1 MDKQEKSIIGLLLSL
16 LAVGIYVIF
25 HTHNTFGG
33 ADNISHYFAAHYGWQ
48 YPRLLFDH
56 WSKPVFTILSSPF
69 AQFGIN
75 GVRVYNLIL
84 GLSSAFLVYKTAR
97 IFELKSAFISVI
109 LTLLAPI
116 YFILMFTSLTE
127 ISFSFFLIL
136 GVYLF
141 FSEKLHWS
149 AIVFSFLPI
158 IRTEGIIFL
167 PLFVLAFA
175 LRKSYLSIIL
185 LSFGF
190 FLISIAGYHFYD
202 SFFWLITKMPYGGSS
217 VYGSGPWY
225 HFLAQTRYITGFLI
239 AILFIVSLVLV
250 FKDYIKDGVFK
261 FGKSFFILLM
271 VFAPFV
277 LFVAAHSTAW
287 AMGTGGSLGLI
298 RVIGSVIPLATL
310 AAVFSFEK
318 IYNYLINKNRYLI
331 YGLFLLISIFMFH
344 QTYHIYRWGFF
355 PSTRE
360 KLLEQTADYLKN
372 NNLDKNDL
380 VYYDTYLIYAL
391 GRDPYDR
398 SNTVWMISNR
408 EMPSMSFDYNTII
421 VWDSHFGNNEGR
433 MPLRN
438 LLNDPNLVLL
448 KKIVPKEP
456 FKVLGGYDYEI
467 DIFQKG
473 SVDDIGLMRNYQ
485 LTYNNYERIPGED
498 SICLNLTPETEYAAG
513 VEVKTALLC
522 NKYTNFDI
530 KVAFDIKN
538 KSEKDIKDLLLVL
551 TIESGNGLIYKPENI
566 DTLFDNSGAWKTV
579 QFEYHNIGIS
589 SGVEILKV
597 YLWNKGK
604 NHVLIDNFN
613 IDFEEVKR

>member
-1 MDKQEKSIIGLLLSL
+1 
-16 LAVGIYVIF
+16 
-25 HTHNTFGG
+25 
-33 ADNISHYFAAHYGWQ
+33 
-48 YPRLLFDH
+48 LLFDH

-75 GVRVYNLIL
+75 GVRIYNLVL
-84 GLSSAFLVYKTAR
+84 GLLSSFFVYKTAR

-109 LTLLAPI
+109 FTLLAPV

-141 FSEKLHWS
+141 FSKKLHWS
-149 AIVFSFLPI
+149 AIIFSFLPI
-158 IRTEGIIFL
+158 IRSEGIIFL
-167 PLFVLAFA
+167 PLFILAFA
-175 LRKSYLSIIL
+175 LRRSYLSIIL

-190 FLISIAGYHFYD
+190 LLISIAGYHFYD
-202 SFFWLITKMPYGGSS
+202 SFFWLITEMPYGGSS

-225 HFLAQTRYITGFLI
+225 HFLEQTRYITGFLI
-239 AILFIVSLVLV
+239 AIFFIISLILV
-250 FKDYIKDGVFK
+250 FKDYLKEGIFK
-261 FGKSFFILLM
+261 FGKKFYILLL

-298 RVIGSVIPLATL
+298 RVIGSVIPLAAL

-318 IYNYLINKNRYLI
+318 LYEYLVNKNRYLI
-331 YGLFLLISIFMFH
+331 YGLYAIISIFMFH

-360 KLLEQTADYLKN
+360 ILLKQTADYLKN

-380 VYYDTYLIYAL
+380 VYYDTYLIYEL
-391 GRDPYDR
+391 GRDPYNQ
-398 SNTVWMISNR
+398 SNTFWMISNKR
-408 EMPSMSFDYNTII
+408 FPSKEYKYNTII

-433 MPLRN
+433 MPLKN
-438 LLNDPNLVLL
+438 LLDDPNLVLL
-448 KKIVPKEP
+448 KKIVPDEP

-467 DIFQKG
+467 DVFRKG
-473 SVDDIGLMRNYQ
+473 SVDAQGFIRKYELN
-485 LTYNNYERIPGED
+485 YNNHDRIASED
-498 SICLNLTPETEYAAG
+498 SICLKVDAKTEYIPAI
-513 VEVKTALLC
+513 EIQTSNLC
-522 NKYTNFDI
+522 QKYTNFDV
-530 KVAFDIKN
+530 KVRFDVKN
-538 KSEKDIKDLLLVL
+538 KSEQNIKDLLLVL
-551 TIESGNGLIYKPENI
+551 TFESGKDLMYKPENI

-579 QFEYHNIGIS
+579 TFNFRNIGLS

-604 NHVLIDNFN
+604 NNVLIDNFKVE
-613 IDFEEVKR
+613 FEEVVL